1 MKPIEVSRE
10 YKMPLCLTFFDLKKA
25 FDLVETEAVVEA
37 LDMQGVP
44 TQYIKTTFGETLVTN
59 FLFQLDFSDSPRLP
73 SPLQLLNRTLINTK
87 KLIGEVL
94 SPITVLDRSD
104 YRDDTQPSFSR
115 KQGKSSYGSSMVD
128 DMEDDDLYEF
138 LEDEENEDDEIEGE

>member
-1 MKPIEVSRE
+1 MSLCDAESSKKSSNEGVRFVADHAWAAITIPAIEYRLL
-10 YKMPLCLTFFDLKKA
+10 YK
-25 FDLVETEAVVEA
+25 
-37 LDMQGVP
+37 
-44 TQYIKTTFGETLVTN
+44 
-59 FLFQLDFSDSPRLP
+59 S
-73 SPLQLLNRTLINTK
+73 
-87 KLIGEVL
+87 EVL